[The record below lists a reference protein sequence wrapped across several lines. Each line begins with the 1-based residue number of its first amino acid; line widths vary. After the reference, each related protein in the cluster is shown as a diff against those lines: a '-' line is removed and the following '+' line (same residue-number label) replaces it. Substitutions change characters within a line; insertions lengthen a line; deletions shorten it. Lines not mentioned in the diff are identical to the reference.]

1 MPNRVALQLWNR
13 YKWEYKNRS
22 MYRDG
27 RAAPRW
33 PWYADSLDPDVA
45 QTLHEHGI
53 LGGALL
59 DVGTCSGSQA
69 IALAKLGFEVT
80 GTDVSETALGKAR
93 ANLARE
99 EAGLTVE
106 FVLDDIVSTRLP
118 ADRFDVI
125 LDRACF
131 HSIYHFGKERY
142 IENVLRILKPQ
153 GMVLMKTMSAEE
165 ERFDDYDTIGNLTVQ
180 MPRHFDRQLL
190 RDTFADSFTIHDI
203 RDSFFYSS
211 NLERPARAYLT
222 ILSAVEPG

>member
-1 MPNRVALQLWNR
+1 
-13 YKWEYKNRS
+13 

-45 QTLHEHGI
+45 QTLREYGI
-53 LGGALL
+53 HGGALL
-59 DVGTCSGSQA
+59 DIGTCSGSQA

-80 GTDVSETALGKAR
+80 GTDVSETALRKAR
-93 ANLARE
+93 ANLAGE
-99 EAGLTVE
+99 EAGLAVE

-131 HSIYHFGKERY
+131 HGIYHFGKERY
-142 IENVLRILKPQ
+142 VENVLRILKPR
-153 GMVLMKTMSAEE
+153 GIVLLKTMSAAE
-165 ERFDDYDTIGNLTVQ
+165 ERFNDHDTIGSLTVP

-190 RDTFADSFTIHDI
+190 RDTFADFFAIHDI

-211 NLERPARAYLT
+211 NLDRPARAYLT
-222 ILSAVEPG
+222 ILSGVERG